1 MENAFSLIL
10 DMTLTGSL
18 VIALVLL
25 GRFFLRKQPKIFS
38 YALWAV
44 VLFRLL
50 CPVSISAPVSAL
62 NVAKPEVAQ
71 TGQTISRVSFVLA
84 EPVTISVSAPQ
95 TAAAPLVAKK
105 SVEPMTIAAWVWL
118 AGLGVMAVYSVCSY
132 AALRKKLVGSVPLE
146 GNVYLSDYVDSPF
159 VMGVLLPK
167 IYLPTSTPRSERR
180 FILAHEQHHIRRF
193 DHIWKLL
200 AYLALCLHWFNPLVW
215 LSFLLA
221 GKDMEM
227 SCDEAVIGKLGS
239 HARAD
244 YAMALL
250 RLSTKRTVIRGTPL
264 AFGEGDTKGRVKN
277 MANWK
282 KPKVW
287 VSLVCAV
294 ACVIVLVACAVN
306 PSEET
311 PTEPKAKPEGTEYVS
326 VQVPEGFAYD
336 ENSMYIIR
344 KADGKLVGGVKI
356 YPIPEGVYDPE
367 DSHFQW
373 LYQLGIQDLEAEKAG
388 ELYFKGGMSGF
399 SCDWLMEFTS
409 NEEKEADRTVHRRHY
424 FYVVDDLVYDVW
436 EDDLEVEV
444 NTFDSVLRFSNDA
457 TVEVPATEG
466 APIVLDVELV
476 QFGNLSLA
484 LPDGLTARE
493 ESGAIALIMDGK
505 TVGGVA
511 LRQQKEENS
520 PGMFS
525 TEWMAEIGLPEAS
538 DASMGYLSGSSQ
550 YADYEINYFPDVPV
564 NRDAAGN
571 IIEDEQGTYVLENEV
586 THYLF
591 IQGLDVYDVW
601 FYNNRLPN
609 TTRETVLKSC
619 VLEGKTQ
626 LDTAQTMGSDEQTLL
641 GQCRSVLEQIQ
652 SLSACKI
659 ETKQENGDHA
669 VNPTSMV
676 TTWISGDDRLSVH
689 VIPESGGSSQF
700 GYLLVNGTSFEC
712 NSGQEWQET
721 TQWDC
726 VDPWLAS
733 FQWEDSVVSYQGT
746 TQDETGTT
754 VMLRI
759 DQPYAEGE
767 NQQPHYWVN
776 FWFDEEGAF
785 QNVKVQVNL
794 FTEYSMVRTE
804 SVTSL
809 DAEEIAGEIQ
819 QEYERAKGN

>member
-1 MENAFSLIL
+1 MEKAFSLIIN
-10 DMTLTGSL
+10 MSLTGSV
-18 VIALVLL
+18 VILLVLL
-25 GRFFLRKQPKIFS
+25 GRLVLRRQPKIFS

-62 NVAKPEVAQ
+62 EVAKPEVAQ
-71 TGQTISRVSFVLA
+71 EGQTISRVTFVAA
-84 EPVTISVSAPQ
+84 EPVTIATSAPQ
-95 TAAAPLVAKK
+95 TAAPTVAKK
-105 SVEPMTIAAWVWL
+105 TVQPMTIAAWVWL
-118 AGLGVMAVYSVCSY
+118 AGLGCMGLYSAISY
-132 AALRKKLVGSVPLE
+132 AALRKKLVGSSLQA

-159 VMGVLLPK
+159 VMGVIAPK
-167 IYLPTSTPRSERR
+167 IYLPTTTPPEERR
-180 FILAHEQHHIRRF
+180 FILAHEQHHIQRL

-200 AYLALCLHWFNPLVW
+200 AYLAVCLHWFNPLVW
-215 LSFLLA
+215 VSFMLA

-227 SCDEAVIGKLGS
+227 SCDEAVIRKLGE
-239 HARAD
+239 HTRAD
-244 YAMALL
+244 YATALL

-294 ACVIVLVACAVN
+294 LCVAVLVACAVN
-306 PSEET
+306 PSEAT
-311 PTEPKAKPEGTEYVS
+311 STEPKETDLRMKWVS
-326 VQVPEGFAYD
+326 VEVPEGYAYD
-336 ENSMYIIR
+336 ENSMYITR
-344 KADGKLVGGVKI
+344 KSDGKLVGGVEI
-356 YPIPEGVYDPE
+356 YTIPEGVYDPE
-367 DSHFQW
+367 DSHFLW
-373 LYQLGIQDLEAEKAG
+373 LYQVGIQDLEAEKAG
-388 ELYFKGGMSGF
+388 ELYLKGGMSGF
-399 SCDWLMEFTS
+399 GCDWLMEFTS

-436 EDDLEVEV
+436 EDELKVEV
-444 NTFDSVLRFSNDA
+444 NTFGSILRFSDSPTA
-457 TVEVPATEG
+457 EAPVPDGT
-466 APIVLDVELV
+466 PISLDIELV
-476 QFGNLSLA
+476 QFGNLSMA
-484 LPDGLTARE
+484 LPDGLTASE
-493 ESGAIALIMDGK
+493 ANGEVVLTLDEQ
-505 TVGGVA
+505 TVGGMA
-511 LRQQKEENS
+511 LRQQQEETS
-520 PGMFS
+520 PNMFS
-525 TEWMAEIGLPEAS
+525 TEWMVEIGIPEAS
-538 DASMGYLSGSSQ
+538 DASMGYLSGGSQ

-564 NRDAAGN
+564 NRDAVGN
-571 IIEDEQGTYVLENEV
+571 IIEDEQGSYVLEQEV

-591 IQGLDVYDVW
+591 VQGLDVYDVW

-609 TTRETVLKSC
+609 TTRETALKSC
-619 VLEGKTQ
+619 DLEGKAQ

-641 GQCRSVLEQIQ
+641 EQCRAVLEQIQ
-652 SLSACKI
+652 SLAACKI
-659 ETKQENGDHA
+659 ETKQENGEHA
-669 VNPTSMV
+669 VNPTSMN

-689 VIPESGGSSQF
+689 VIPESGGSSRF

-721 TQWDC
+721 AQWDC

-776 FWFDEEGAF
+776 FRFDEEGAF

-809 DAEEIAGEIQ
+809 DAEEITGEIQ
-819 QEYERAKGN
+819 KE